1 MSDLPDE
8 FDCTI
13 TNWEYIYDLCREVSD
28 QVKADHFEP
37 DVVVALARGGWFAGR
52 VLCDFLGL
60 DDLTSLK
67 MEHYV
72 GTGEKSGEPTVRYP
86 MPEGSVD
93 GKDVLI
99 IDDIADTGGS
109 IERAHEYVTDRG
121 AGEVRTATL
130 QLLQTSAFEPE
141 FVGERLDEWAWIV
154 YPWNFIEDMVD
165 LISGVMAKDGDGPY
179 DAGEIRGLLA
189 EYHGVDRIEMEIA
202 QPGRL
207 REVLDEMGR
216 RDVLAETDGEYTLVD
231 GAVSGG
237 TVETDGGTATGDETT
252 DGGTATDEE

>member
-8 FDCTI
+8 FKCTI
-13 TNWEYIYDLCREVSD
+13 TNWDYIYDLCRTVANG
-28 QVKADHFEP
+28 VKAAEFEP

-52 VLCDFLGL
+52 CLCDFLGL

-72 GTGEKSGEPTVRYP
+72 GTAQKSGDPQVRYP
-86 MPEGSVD
+86 MPEGSVA

-109 IERAHEYVTDRG
+109 ISRAHEYVTDREP
-121 AGEVRTATL
+121 GEVRTATL
-130 QLLQTSAFEPE
+130 QLLGTSSFEPD

-154 YPWNFIEDMVD
+154 YPWNFIEDMID
-165 LISGVMAKDGDGPY
+165 LAEGVMERA
-179 DAGEIRGLLA
+179 DAGTFTREDIRHLLSRYHEI
-189 EYHGVDRIEMEIA
+189 ERIEMEIA

-207 REVLDEMGR
+207 GEVLSEMERREVVEPAGQ
-216 RDVLAETDGEYTLVD
+216 GEWRLV
-231 GAVSGG
+231 
-237 TVETDGGTATGDETT
+237 
-252 DGGTATDEE
+252 

>member
-1 MSDLPDE
+1 MSDLPEE

-13 TNWEYIYDLCREVSD
+13 TNWEYIYDLCREVSN
-28 QVKADHFEP
+28 QVKADNFEP

-86 MPEGSVD
+86 MPEGSVE

-109 IERAHEYVTDRG
+109 IERAHEYVTDRD
-121 AGEVRTATL
+121 AGTVRTATL
-130 QLLQTSAFEPE
+130 QLLQTSEFEPE
-141 FVGERLDEWAWIV
+141 FVGERLSEWTWVV

-165 LISGVMAKDGDGPY
+165 LISGVMDKEGGGPY
-179 DAGEIRGLLA
+179 DREAIRGLLA
-189 EYHGVDRIEMEIA
+189 DHHGIDRIEMEIA

-207 REVLDEMGR
+207 GEVLDEMVR
-216 RDVLAETDGEYTLVD
+216 RDVVTETGEGYRLT
-231 GAVSGG
+231 
-237 TVETDGGTATGDETT
+237 E
-252 DGGTATDEE
+252 